1 MVNNYDHKYYKKYI
15 KYKNKYL
22 QYKRILYGGISQP
35 QPSPSPSQPSQP
47 QPQLSSQP
55 PLSVII
61 LASHQNT
68 MGEFLSI
75 LVTNFTKT
83 RKKFKNCACL
93 EIAKVSGIVRVSMV
107 YEGELDPKDNKKDPK
122 LYFTPVEFNNRNY
135 QFKNEHNSK
144 IGVNVNIDDNVKIL
158 LVRHGN
164 GPHNAHTGLEGA
176 IVKSKDEET
185 YTDPLLTQL
194 GIEQAERASTSI
206 IKTITSYKRQCTIKL
221 CSSRLRRAIQTAG
234 IIGYHISKSQIQ
246 GVSMVLRVIIIPG
259 VEEIVDSKGNTE
271 NTIFSIGLNP
281 ENRSICPIGSN
292 MPKNCD
298 NLFLTTT
305 PATPATPTTPT
316 TIQKIDF
323 HAFDAFDRFTTYIPV
338 DFTYMSQNIETIFP
352 FSDRIKTTFDV
363 LKGVIQSLQM
373 PEIQQTQ
380 EIQQQIPQMQQTPE
394 MQQQPQMPEIIR
406 VVGGN
411 NKNKHK

>member
-1 MVNNYDHKYYKKYI
+1 MVNNYDNKYYKKYI

-22 QYKRILYGGISQP
+22 QYKRILYGGTQPPQP
-35 QPSPSPSQPSQP
+35 QPSQPPQPQPSQ
-47 QPQLSSQP
+47 S

-93 EIAKVSGIVRVSMV
+93 EIAKVDDIVRVSMV
-107 YEGELDPKDNKKDPK
+107 HEGELDQQDKKKDPK
-122 LYFTPVEFNNRNY
+122 LYFTIEEFNEQNY
-135 QFKNEHNSK
+135 KFKKEYPPN
-144 IGVNVNIDDNVKIL
+144 IDVNIGDNVKIL

-176 IVKSKDEET
+176 IVKLKDEET
-185 YTDPLLTQL
+185 YTDSLLTLL
-194 GIEQAERASTSI
+194 GINQAERASISI
-206 IKTITSYKRQCTIKL
+206 IKKIRTYGKCTIKL

-234 IIGYHISKSQIQ
+234 IIGYHLSIPQIQ
-246 GVSMVLRVIIIPG
+246 NVSMELRVIIIPG

-271 NTIFSIGLNP
+271 KKILSIGLNP

-305 PATPATPTTPT
+305 PATPTTLTT
-316 TIQKIDF
+316 TINKIDF
-323 HAFDAFDRFTTYIPV
+323 HAFDGFTTANDDSAYIPV
-338 DFTYMSQNIETIFP
+338 DFTYMLQYKKTIFP
-352 FSDRIKTTFDV
+352 FSTRINTAFNK
-363 LKGVIQSLQM
+363 LEEVIQTSEM
-373 PEIQQTQ
+373 PV
-380 EIQQQIPQMQQTPE
+380 PFMF
-394 MQQQPQMPEIIR
+394 
-406 VVGGN
+406 VGGS

>member
-22 QYKRILYGGISQP
+22 QYKRILYGGVSRTSPSQP
-35 QPSPSPSQPSQP
+35 QPSQSPSQ
-47 QPQLSSQP
+47 LSPSQP

-68 MGEFLSI
+68 MGEFLSV

-93 EIAKVSGIVRVSMV
+93 EIAKDGDIVRVSMV
-107 YEGELDPKDNKKDPK
+107 YEGELDPKDTKKDPK
-122 LYFTPVEFNNRNY
+122 LYFTPIEFNNQQY
-135 QFKNEHNSK
+135 QFNLNHAPK
-144 IGVNVNIDDNVKIL
+144 IGINVNIDINVNIGDNVKIF

-185 YTDPLLTQL
+185 YTDPLLTPL
-194 GIEQAERASTSI
+194 GISQAERASILI
-206 IKTITSYKRQCTIKL
+206 IKKITSYNRQCTIKL
-221 CSSRLRRAIQTAG
+221 CSSRLRRAIQTVG
-234 IIGYHISKSQIQ
+234 IIGYHLSIPQIQ
-246 GVSMVLRVIIIPG
+246 DVSMELRVIIIPG

-271 NTIFSIGLNP
+271 YTIFSIGLNP

-305 PATPATPTTPT
+305 PATPTTPT

-323 HAFDAFDRFTTYIPV
+323 HAFDGFTTYIPV

-352 FSDRIKTTFDV
+352 FSKRIKTTFDV
-363 LKGVIQSLQM
+363 LKGVI
-373 PEIQQTQ
+373 
-380 EIQQQIPQMQQTPE
+380 
-394 MQQQPQMPEIIR
+394 
-406 VVGGN
+406 
-411 NKNKHK
+411 

>member
-1 MVNNYDHKYYKKYI
+1 MVNNYDNKYYKKYI

-22 QYKRILYGGISQP
+22 QYKRILYGGLP
-35 QPSPSPSQPSQP
+35 
-47 QPQLSSQP
+47 QP
-55 PLSVII
+55 PLSVIV
-61 LASHQNT
+61 LASHQNAI
-68 MGEFLSI
+68 GEFLSV

-93 EIAKVSGIVRVSMV
+93 EIAKDGDIVRVSMV
-107 YEGELDPKDNKKDPK
+107 YEGELDQQDTKKDPK
-122 LYFTPVEFNNRNY
+122 LYFTPVEFNKQQY
-135 QFKNEHNSK
+135 QFNLNHASK
-144 IGVNVNIDDNVKIL
+144 IGVNVNIGDNVKIF

-164 GPHNAHTGLEGA
+164 GPHNEHTGLEGA

-185 YTDPLLTQL
+185 YTDPLLTPL
-194 GIEQAERASTSI
+194 GISQAERASILI
-206 IKTITSYKRQCTIKL
+206 INKITSYNRQCTIKL
-221 CSSRLRRAIQTAG
+221 CSSRLRRAIQTVG
-234 IIGYHISKSQIQ
+234 IIGYHLSIPQIQ
-246 GVSMVLRVIIIPG
+246 NVSMELRVIIIPG

-271 NTIFSIGLNP
+271 YTIFSIGLNP

-305 PATPATPTTPT
+305 PATPT

-323 HAFDAFDRFTTYIPV
+323 HAFDGFTTYIPV
-338 DFTYMSQNIETIFP
+338 DFTYMSQYIETIFP

-380 EIQQQIPQMQQTPE
+380 EIQQQLPQMQQTPKI
-394 MQQQPQMPEIIR
+394 QQQLPQIIR
-406 VVGGN
+406 VVGGS
-411 NKNKHK
+411 NKNKHT

>member
-22 QYKRILYGGISQP
+22 QYKRILYGGISQII
-35 QPSPSPSQPSQP
+35 QSQP
-47 QPQLSSQP
+47 QPQPQP

-68 MGEFLSI
+68 MGEFLSV
-75 LVTNFTKT
+75 LVENFAKT
-83 RKKFKNCACL
+83 REKFKNCACL
-93 EIAKVSGIVRVSMV
+93 EIAKDADGIVRVSMV
-107 YEGELDPKDNKKDPK
+107 HEGELDPQDTKKDPK
-122 LYFTPVEFNNRNY
+122 LYFTPDEFNKQQY
-135 QFKNEHNSK
+135 QFNLNNASK
-144 IGVNVNIDDNVKIL
+144 INVNIGDNVKIL

-176 IVKSKDEET
+176 IAKSKDEET
-185 YTDPLLTQL
+185 YTDPLLTPL
-194 GIEQAERASTSI
+194 GISQVERASMSI
-206 IKTITSYKRQCTIKL
+206 IEKITSYNRQCTIHL

-234 IIGYHISKSQIQ
+234 IIGYHLSKSQIQ

-259 VEEIVDSKGNTE
+259 VEEIVDSTGNTE
-271 NTIFSIGLNP
+271 NTIFSKGLNP

-305 PATPATPTTPT
+305 PTTPTT

-323 HAFDAFDRFTTYIPV
+323 YAFGGFTTYIPV
-338 DFTYMSQNIETIFP
+338 DFTYMHVYKKTIFP
-352 FSDRIKTTFDV
+352 FSTRIETAFDK
-363 LKGVIQSLQM
+363 LEKVIQ
-373 PEIQQTQ
+373 PQQTQ
-380 EIQQQIPQMQQTPE
+380 S
-394 MQQQPQMPEIIR
+394 MPFK